1 MTDSLFRLEN
11 ELDRLLM
18 RRAAIEQMEDA
29 AYHLSSDRKL
39 QVQSIL
45 SEELVDCQR
54 KIGKIEGRAAP
65 IRESERLM
73 LRLAEIEA
81 AERRRDWLSSVKR
94 EAKET
99 GRTIEDVVKE
109 RPYEY

>member
-1 MTDSLFRLEN
+1 MNDSLGSLER

-18 RRAAIEQMEDA
+18 RRSAIEQMEDM
-29 AYHLSSDRKL
+29 AYHLSSERKL
-39 QVQSIL
+39 QVQAIL

-54 KIGKIEGRAAP
+54 QISEIEGRAAP
-65 IRESERLM
+65 IRESDRLM

-81 AERRRDWLSSVKR
+81 AERRRNWLASVKR

-99 GRTIEDVVKE
+99 GRTIEDVVKD